1 MTWNYFST
9 LILLSNTRE
18 KLMQGKQDCTA
29 IVINDKVQIHG
40 QLGPKVRQID
50 VK

>member
-1 MTWNYFST
+1 
-9 LILLSNTRE
+9 
-18 KLMQGKQDCTA
+18 MQGKQDCTA

-40 QLGPKVRQID
+40 QLGRQID